1 MIAYVLIGLVVL
13 IGIYFYFQKSK
24 KNVVEYMGG
33 NIQQEPFI
41 ASDKFDGAM
50 DGYVFKNDSNGL
62 GYYLDKLKI

>member
-1 MIAYVLIGLVVL
+1 MIAYVLIGLAVL
-13 IGIYFYFQKSK
+13 IGLYFYFQKSK
-24 KNVVEYMGG
+24 KNVVEYMG

-62 GYYLDKLKI
+62 GYYLDELKI

>member
-1 MIAYVLIGLVVL
+1 MIAYVLIGLVIL
-13 IGIYFYFQKSK
+13 IGLYFYFQKSK
-24 KNVVEYMGG
+24 KNVVEYMG

-50 DGYVFKNDSNGL
+50 NGYVFKNDYNGI